1 MDAYPDDVQQAHMAL
16 DDRRL
21 GGRIIVLWVMLALM
35 GCMCGCGTLANGRGW
50 GQDTFTTMRPST
62 IAQAAKRAFFNVGT
76 LAPAAGAVV
85 FAASGL
91 DDDVTDWASEHT
103 PLFGSIEGAQRA
115 SDALRAALQVEVLA
129 SALATPSGT
138 KPKEWAYAKA
148 KGLGG
153 ELLALGATI
162 GATEL
167 LKTATD
173 RRRPDQKDSRSFPS
187 GHASGAFAAATLA
200 NRNLK
205 VLPLPVWAKQSLP
218 IGNLVLASGV
228 AWARVEGERHFPSDV
243 LAGAALGHFLS
254 AFIHDAVLGLPDT
267 FSVGVALFPE
277 QHGGMVH
284 LSFGF

>member
-1 MDAYPDDVQQAHMAL
+1 MNVHPADVQQAYMAL

-21 GGRIIVLWVMLALM
+21 WGRIVILWVMLALM
-35 GCMCGCGTLANGRGW
+35 GCMSGCGTLANGRGW
-50 GQDTFTTMRPST
+50 GQDAFTNMRPST

-91 DDDVTDWASEHT
+91 DDDVADWASEHT
-103 PLFGSIEGAQRA
+103 PLFGSVERAQRA
-115 SDALRAALQVEVLA
+115 SDVLRNALHVEVLV

-138 KPKEWAYAKA
+138 KPQEWTYAKV

-162 GATEL
+162 GVTDL
-167 LKTATD
+167 LKTTTD
-173 RRRPDQKDSRSFPS
+173 RMRPDRRDSRSFPS

-205 VLPLPVWAKQSLP
+205 VLRLPAWAKQSLSV
-218 IGNLVLASGV
+218 GNLVLASGT
-228 AWARVEGERHFPSDV
+228 AWARVEGGRHFPSDV
-243 LAGAALGHFLS
+243 LAGAAIGHFLS

-267 FSVGVALFPE
+267 FSIGVALFPE

-284 LSFGF
+284 LAFGF

>member
-1 MDAYPDDVQQAHMAL
+1 MDVHPTDVQQAHMNL
-16 DDRRL
+16 DDRPFWRRL
-21 GGRIIVLWVMLALM
+21 VVLWAMLALM
-35 GCMCGCGTLANGRGW
+35 GCTAGCGTLANGRGW
-50 GQDTFTTMRPST
+50 GQDAFTTMRPST
-62 IAQAAKRAFFNVGT
+62 VAQAAKRAFFNVGT
-76 LAPAAGAVV
+76 LAPAAGAII
-85 FAASGL
+85 FAASGV
-91 DDDVTDWASEHT
+91 DDDVADWASEHT
-103 PLFGSIEGAQRA
+103 PLFGSVDRAQRA
-115 SDALRAALQVEVLA
+115 SDVLRDALLVEVLA

-138 KPKEWAYAKA
+138 KPQEWAYAKA

-162 GATEL
+162 GVTDL
-167 LKTATD
+167 LKTTTD
-173 RRRPDQKDSRSFPS
+173 RTRPDRSDSRSFPS

-205 VLPLPVWAKQSLP
+205 VLRLPPWAKQSLP
-218 IGNLVLASGV
+218 VGNLVLASAV

-267 FSVGVALFPE
+267 FRVGVALFPE